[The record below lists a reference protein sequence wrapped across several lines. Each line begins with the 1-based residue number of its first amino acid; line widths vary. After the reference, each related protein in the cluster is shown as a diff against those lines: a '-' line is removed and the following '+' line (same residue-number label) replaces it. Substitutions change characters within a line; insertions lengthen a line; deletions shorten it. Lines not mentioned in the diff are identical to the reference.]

1 MTEPALVSPPPLA
14 VFVITSASSAE
25 FFRGQLRELV
35 RAGLRVTLVSSNDD
49 DATAAADMAAAE
61 GAQYVSVPMRR
72 AMSPWA
78 DLRAIGQLTR
88 LFRAWRP
95 TLVDGSTPKAALL
108 AMVACAL
115 ARVPVAH
122 HTLRGIRHLTL
133 RGPKRWLTFAAQWL
147 TCRLADQTLAISP
160 SLAAQAVALRLVAP
174 RKVSVLGAGS
184 SHGVDLRHFDPA
196 RHAATG
202 RELRRQ
208 LLGAAS
214 DAAPDAEVVVIG
226 CFGRIARDKG
236 LASLAAAWAQL
247 AAASRLHLLLVGNH
261 DATDP
266 VDAAAWQALCAQ
278 PRVHWLPHQ
287 RDLGAS
293 YAAVE
298 MLVLPSHRE
307 GFGNVLIEA
316 GAMTL
321 PVVASDIVGCR
332 DAVVDG
338 ETGTLVPPGDVH
350 ALATALAIYAHQP
363 QLRARHGAAGR
374 ARAMAAFDAR
384 HVTARW
390 VAYLG
395 LQCGVAMPPTSATTI
410 AIDRDAPWRDN

>member
-1 MTEPALVSPPPLA
+1 MAASPLA

-35 RAGLRVTLVSSNDD
+35 RAGVRVILVSSDD
-49 DATAAADMAAAE
+49 DSGASAADLAAAE
-61 GAQYVSVPMRR
+61 GAQYVVVPMRR

-78 DLRAIGQLTR
+78 DLRAISQLAQ

-108 AMVACAL
+108 AMLASKL

-122 HTLRGIRHLTL
+122 HTLRGIRHVTL

-147 TCRLADQTLAISP
+147 TCRLADHTLAISP
-160 SLAAQAVALRLVAP
+160 SLAQQAVALRLAAS
-174 RKVSVLGAGS
+174 RKLTVLGAGS
-184 SHGVDLRHFDPA
+184 SHGVELRYFDPA
-196 RHAATG
+196 RHAVAG

-208 LLGAAS
+208 LLGTAIGAE
-214 DAAPDAEVVVIG
+214 PDADAVIVG
-226 CFGRIARDKG
+226 YFGRLARDKG
-236 LASLAAAWAQL
+236 LATLAQAWAQL
-247 AAASRLHLLLVGNH
+247 ATSPRFHLLLVGNH

-266 VDAAAWQALCAQ
+266 VDAAAWGALCAQ
-278 PRVHWLPHQ
+278 PRVRWLPHQ

-293 YAAVE
+293 YAAVD

-332 DAVVDG
+332 DAVIDG
-338 ETGTLVPPGDVH
+338 ETGTLVPPGDAG
-350 ALATALAIYAHQP
+350 ALAKALAIYAHQP
-363 QLRARHGAAGR
+363 QLRARHGAAAR

-384 HVTARW
+384 HVAARW

-395 LQCGVAMPPTSATTI
+395 ARCGVSVPPAPTTTI
-410 AIDRDAPWRDN
+410 AIDRDATWRDN

>member
-1 MTEPALVSPPPLA
+1 MKPPALASPPLA

-49 DATAAADMAAAE
+49 DAAAAADMAAAE
-61 GAQYVSVPMRR
+61 GAQHVGVPMRR
-72 AMSPWA
+72 AMAPWA
-78 DLRAIGQLTR
+78 DLRAIGQLAR

-95 TLVDGSTPKAALL
+95 TMVDGSTPKAALL
-108 AMVACAL
+108 AMLACKL

-147 TCRLADQTLAISP
+147 TCRLADQTLAISA
-160 SLAAQAVALRLVAP
+160 SLAQQAVALRLVAP

-184 SHGVDLRHFDPA
+184 SHGVELRHFDPA
-196 RHAATG
+196 RHAGTG

-208 LLGAAS
+208 LLGAAA
-214 DAAPDAEVVVIG
+214 DAAPEAQSVVVG
-226 CFGRIARDKG
+226 YFGRIARDKG
-236 LASLAAAWAQL
+236 LATLAAAWAQL
-247 AAASRLHLLLVGNH
+247 AASPRYHLLLVGNH

-266 VDAAAWQALCAQ
+266 VEAAAWAALCAQ
-278 PRVHWLPHQ
+278 PRVRWLPHQ

-293 YAAVE
+293 YAAID

-316 GAMTL
+316 GAMAL

-332 DAVVDG
+332 DAVIDG
-338 ETGTLVPPGDVH
+338 ETGTLVPPGDAV
-350 ALATALAIYAHQP
+350 ALAKAVAIYAHQP

-384 HVTARW
+384 HVAARW
-390 VAYLG
+390 VAYVGAL
-395 LQCGVAMPPTSATTI
+395 CGVPPATTTTTI
-410 AIDRDAPWRDN
+410 AIDREAPWREN